1 MKKRRGDRERWPGGV
16 FNWKGVDIYCVLID
30 KGISGVAPCKCVI
43 VRWMKD
49 IVVMVPPGM
58 WDLRYVDQFFLNKL

>member
-1 MKKRRGDRERWPGGV
+1 MRGGREGCSRI
-16 FNWKGVDIYCVLID
+16 NWKGVDIYCVLID

-49 IVVMVPPGM
+49 IVVMDLMACGICDM
-58 WDLRYVDQFFLNKL
+58 WTNFS